1 MKWLDWLLRRTP
13 VASVSPAVESPPESE
28 EPFDPD
34 ATTFIKGRLT
44 PKAQAEIKRLR
55 EFKDHGATKYNWV
68 CSQYACFESKKF
80 ASEGPYDIAMGLS
93 RISPIPGRETSKCEC
108 DCFVEVAGD

>member
-1 MKWLDWLLRRTP
+1 MRWLDWLLRRKPTQSQP
-13 VASVSPAVESPPESE
+13 SEPEDSAE
-28 EPFDPD
+28 PEPFNPD

-55 EFKDHGATKYNWV
+55 ELKDHGATKYNWV

-80 ASEGPYDIAMGLS
+80 SSEGPYEIAMGLS
-93 RISPIPGRETSKCEC
+93 RISPIPGRETSNC
-108 DCFVEVAGD
+108 DCDCYLEAARD

>member
-13 VASVSPAVESPPESE
+13 ARSAPPEMESLPE
-28 EPFDPD
+28 PDTPFDPD

-55 EFKDHGATKYNWV
+55 EFKDQGAMKYNWV

-93 RISPIPGRETSKCEC
+93 RVSPIPGRETSTC
-108 DCFVEVAGD
+108 DCDCYTEAVSD